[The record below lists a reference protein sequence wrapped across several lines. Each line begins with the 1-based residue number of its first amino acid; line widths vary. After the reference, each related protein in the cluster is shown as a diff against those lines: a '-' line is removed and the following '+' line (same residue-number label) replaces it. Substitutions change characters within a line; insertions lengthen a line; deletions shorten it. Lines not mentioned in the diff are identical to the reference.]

1 MERLD
6 GIKEGRN
13 RWNKERKDW
22 KKGRKDYAE

>member
-13 RWNKERKDW
+13 RRNKERKDW